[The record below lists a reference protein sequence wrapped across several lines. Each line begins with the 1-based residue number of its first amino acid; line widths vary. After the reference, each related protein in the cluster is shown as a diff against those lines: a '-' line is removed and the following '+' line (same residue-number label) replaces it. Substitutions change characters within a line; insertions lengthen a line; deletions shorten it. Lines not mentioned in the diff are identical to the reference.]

1 MFKPQTMI
9 PSLASNSVSLG
20 IILAM
25 VGGFLDAYTFISR
38 DGVFANAQTGNIV
51 LLGVH
56 LALGEWQQ
64 MILYIPP
71 IVAFIL
77 GVFISE
83 VSKIFKR
90 KSWITSSRRFVL
102 LIECIVLV
110 IVGLLPATIHN
121 SVVTILIAFASSL
134 QIATFNKIDKWNYN
148 STVTTGN
155 LRTASKAAYAA
166 WIEHNEEAKKQFKS
180 FAIVIFSFFLGGAIG
195 TYLTVHIGNPSIWI
209 AVIFLIVALLL
220 YHKDRG
226 YYIKSYR

>member
-77 GVFISE
+77 GIFISE
-83 VSKIFKR
+83 FSKIFKR

-134 QIATFNKIDKWNYN
+134 QIATFNKRVFGLSCGKPQIN
-148 STVTTGN
+148 
-155 LRTASKAAYAA
+155 R
-166 WIEHNEEAKKQFKS
+166 
-180 FAIVIFSFFLGGAIG
+180 
-195 TYLTVHIGNPSIWI
+195 
-209 AVIFLIVALLL
+209 
-220 YHKDRG
+220 
-226 YYIKSYR
+226 